1 MKNIHIHT
9 EKKQIRYQGVIE
21 VKMDG
26 GILVL
31 GFQGLCTQ
39 IQESEEKLIEVPIT
53 VENMNKTDRKI
64 MALRE
69 TSKMVGIND
78 R

>member
-1 MKNIHIHT
+1 
-9 EKKQIRYQGVIE
+9 
-21 VKMDG
+21 MDG